1 MLPVKTDINTCTR
14 RRRGMT
20 FLDGLLSAEFIGGM
34 SPDQDLRLDFC
45 LFYCTVH

>member
-1 MLPVKTDINTCTR
+1 MLPVKTDITCT

-20 FLDGLLSAEFIGGM
+20 FLDGLLSTEFIGGM

-45 LFYCTVH
+45 LFFFIVY